1 MMTLRTLAVVPLV
14 ALTLACSSAPDEADP
29 HAGMNHAAPADAVH
43 EGVTGPHGDHT
54 PRRGGMVLMN
64 DDLHFE
70 VVFSPGGRHEVW
82 FTDAMRNE
90 LPASLASNV
99 QLTVT
104 RPGEP
109 DEVLTLEI
117 DENGEAWIARGR
129 PVSGDGV
136 TVKVTYAVMGEPYEI
151 EVPFVPG
158 AGA

>member
-1 MMTLRTLAVVPLV
+1 MTLRP
-14 ALTLACSSAPDEADP
+14 LTLLPLLALLTGACSSAPEETDP
-29 HAGMNHAAPADAVH
+29 HAGMDHAAPADAVH

-54 PRRGGMVLMN
+54 PQHGGMVLMN

-70 VVFSPGGRHEVW
+70 VVFSPEGRHEVW

-104 RPGEP
+104 RPGEA

-136 TVKVTYAVMGEPYEI
+136 TVKITYAVMGEPYEI

-158 AGA
+158 TGA